1 VAEACEVA
9 VQRRLEDVRVAVR
22 DAVAAVLQRHG
33 VDGGPV
39 VVHATRRDDTLHVQ
53 VTTTVPPSL
62 RTTVAARAGAAA
74 RRVDATASAI
84 ELDLVD

>member
-1 VAEACEVA
+1 
-9 VQRRLEDVRVAVR
+9 VRVAVR
-22 DAVAAVLQRHG
+22 DAVAAVLHNHG
-33 VDGGPV
+33 VDSDPV
-39 VVHATRRDDTLHVQ
+39 VVAADRRAGTLYVRVTATM
-53 VTTTVPPSL
+53 PPGL